1 MSKAAK
7 LLDSHHGSSSGKMA
21 GRTVDWLCNKCIFK
35 DGEHFRNLAFRTHC
49 RECRVHKG
57 KCHLRD
63 APRGKE
69 PTVRVGGIA
78 AKQLAQKKQA
88 DKQELA
94 KELGKVKKEN
104 AKLKKQKNQQ
114 VEEPAAVEKPED
126 DFMAKIK
133 NLEVQKSFCEDHPEF
148 EDKLP
153 SIEAKLRDLRAE
165 KAAKIPQGERLKRAE
180 AELQKRKKQLAF
192 AREATEAAKKALE
205 ECQQKEVEAIARA
218 AEAEAEHE
226 RIRSLIGPK
235 PEIAQAFTKSAV
247 DGAQDILK
255 MLSAESLQKLG
266 CSQEQ
271 KQLLD
276 GVLGMLPAIMEQ
288 ERAAAA
294 ERKADEEAEVAKRL
308 AEEEA
313 AGEAKKPPSNDGLP
327 VGGAG
332 DVTMQGVASDP
343 TADRLQQLAGSSNA
357 EEADAARIMLATL
370 GIPRKERS
378 TPY

>member
-1 MSKAAK
+1 M
-7 LLDSHHGSSSGKMA
+7 
-21 GRTVDWLCNKCIFK
+21 
-35 DGEHFRNLAFRTHC
+35 AFRTHC

-78 AKQLAQKKQA
+78 AKQVAQKKQA

-153 SIEAKLRDLRAE
+153 SIEAKLRDLRAA

-247 DGAQDILK
+247 DGVQDVLK

-288 ERAAAA
+288 ELQKGR
-294 ERKADEEAEVAKRL
+294 
-308 AEEEA
+308 EEEA
-313 AGEAKKPPSNDGLP
+313 AMLARAQGEEHRGKPQDLQPMEVQGEP
-327 VGGAG
+327 VGTVTVPSVLDVVELQRGADG
-332 DVTMQGVASDP
+332 DD
-343 TADRLQQLAGSSNA
+343 A
-357 EEADAARIMLATL
+357 EFAKACKLVL
-370 GIPRKERS
+370 SRS
-378 TPY
+378 RPY